1 MNNAECTS
9 MFFSF
14 MEIAIP
20 PPPPIPLFKNQNVKC
35 KYCIDE
41 HFSSH

>member
-20 PPPPIPLFKNQNVKC
+20 PLIPLFKNQNVKC

>member
-14 MEIAIP
+14 MEIAI
-20 PPPPIPLFKNQNVKC
+20 PPPIPLFKNQNVKC

>member
-14 MEIAIP
+14 MEIAI